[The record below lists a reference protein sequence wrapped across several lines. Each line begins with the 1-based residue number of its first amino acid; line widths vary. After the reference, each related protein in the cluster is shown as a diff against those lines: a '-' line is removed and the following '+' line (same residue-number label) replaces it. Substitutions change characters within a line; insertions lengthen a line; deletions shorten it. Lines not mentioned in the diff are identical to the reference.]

1 MRSIFNKVVRPDVVG
16 VLGPKTD
23 AGSVIEPKTSTFGV
37 FGRYFKPL
45 TPPDPGYPLS
55 VHPPARVSQHRR
67 DTTIAIATVLDS
79 QSRDISGQGRLIIRS
94 GWLLAL
100 RGAMLAKN
108 SASKPLRD
116 AMPGNH
122 VLHTGTATCGA

>member
-16 VLGPKTD
+16 VLRPKTD

-79 QSRDISGQGRLIIRS
+79 QSLDISDQGRLIIRS

>member
-16 VLGPKTD
+16 VLRPKTD

-100 RGAMLAKN
+100 CGAMLAKN

-116 AMPGNH
+116 AMLGNQM
-122 VLHTGTATCGA
+122 LHTGTATCGA

>member
-16 VLGPKTD
+16 VLRPKTD

-37 FGRYFKPL
+37 FGRHFKPL

-55 VHPPARVSQHRR
+55 VHPPACVSQHRR

-94 GWLLAL
+94 GWLLTL
-100 RGAMLAKN
+100 RGAMLAEN
-108 SASKPLRD
+108 SASKALRD
-116 AMPGNH
+116 AMPGNDM
-122 VLHTGTATCGA
+122 LHARAATCGA

>member
-67 DTTIAIATVLDS
+67 NPAIAIATVLDS
-79 QSRDISGQGRLIIRS
+79 QSRDISGQCRLIIGS
-94 GWLLAL
+94 DWLLAL

>member
-16 VLGPKTD
+16 VLRPKTD

-79 QSRDISGQGRLIIRS
+79 QSRDISGQRRLIIGS
-94 GWLLAL
+94 DWLLTL

>member
-1 MRSIFNKVVRPDVVG
+1 MGSIFNKVVRPDVVG
-16 VLGPKTD
+16 VLRPKTD

-67 DTTIAIATVLDS
+67 NPAIAIATVLDS
-79 QSRDISGQGRLIIRS
+79 QSRDISGQCRLIIGS
-94 GWLLAL
+94 DWLLAL

>member
-1 MRSIFNKVVRPDVVG
+1 MGSIFNKVVRPDVVG
-16 VLGPKTD
+16 VLRPKTD

>member
-23 AGSVIEPKTSTFGV
+23 AGSVIEPKTSSFGV
-37 FGRYFKPL
+37 FGRHFKPL
-45 TPPDPGYPLS
+45 TSPDPGYPLS
-55 VHPPARVSQHRR
+55 VHPPACVSQHRR

>member
-1 MRSIFNKVVRPDVVG
+1 MRTVFNKVVRPDVVG
-16 VLGPKTD
+16 IFRTKTH

-55 VHPPARVSQHRR
+55 VHPPACVSQHRR
-67 DTTIAIATVLDS
+67 NPAIAIATVLDS
-79 QSRDISGQGRLIIRS
+79 QRRDISGQRRLIIGS
-94 GWLLAL
+94 DWLLTL

>member
-16 VLGPKTD
+16 VLRPKTD

-67 DTTIAIATVLDS
+67 NPAIAIATVLDS
-79 QSRDISGQGRLIIRS
+79 QSRDISGQRRLIIGS
-94 GWLLAL
+94 DWLLTL

>member
-1 MRSIFNKVVRPDVVG
+1 MGSIFNKVVRPDVVG
-16 VLGPKTD
+16 VLRPKTD

-55 VHPPARVSQHRR
+55 VYPPARVSQHRCNPA
-67 DTTIAIATVLDS
+67 IAIATVLDS
-79 QSRDISGQGRLIIRS
+79 QSRDISGQCRLIIGS
-94 GWLLAL
+94 DWLLAL

-108 SASKPLRD
+108 PASKPLRD
-116 AMPGNH
+116 SMPGNH
-122 VLHTGTATCGA
+122 MLHARAATCGA

>member
-1 MRSIFNKVVRPDVVG
+1 MGSIFNKVVRPDVVG
-16 VLGPKTD
+16 VLRPKTD

-67 DTTIAIATVLDS
+67 NPAIAIATVLDS
-79 QSRDISGQGRLIIRS
+79 QRRDISGQRRLIIGS

>member
-16 VLGPKTD
+16 VLRPKTD

-94 GWLLAL
+94 GWLLTL

>member
-1 MRSIFNKVVRPDVVG
+1 MGSILNKVVRPDVVG

-37 FGRYFKPL
+37 FGRHFKPL
-45 TPPDPGYPLS
+45 TSPDPGYPLS
-55 VHPPARVSQHRR
+55 VHPPACVSQHRR

-79 QSRDISGQGRLIIRS
+79 QSRDISGQRRLIIGS
-94 GWLLAL
+94 DWLLAL

>member
-16 VLGPKTD
+16 VLRPKTD

-55 VHPPARVSQHRR
+55 VHPPACVSQHRR
-67 DTTIAIATVLDS
+67 NPAIAIATVLDS
-79 QSRDISGQGRLIIRS
+79 QSRDISGQCRLIIGS
-94 GWLLAL
+94 DWLLAL

>member
-16 VLGPKTD
+16 VLRPKTD

-79 QSRDISGQGRLIIRS
+79 QSRDISSQGRLIIRS
-94 GWLLAL
+94 GWLLTL
-100 RGAMLAKN
+100 RGAMLAEN
-108 SASKPLRD
+108 SASKALRD
-116 AMPGNH
+116 AMLGNH
-122 VLHTGTATCGA
+122 MLHAGTATCGA

>member
-16 VLGPKTD
+16 VLRPKTD

-67 DTTIAIATVLDS
+67 NPAIAIATVLDS
-79 QSRDISGQGRLIIRS
+79 QSRDISGPCRLIIGS
-94 GWLLAL
+94 DWLLAL

>member
-1 MRSIFNKVVRPDVVG
+1 
-16 VLGPKTD
+16 
-23 AGSVIEPKTSTFGV
+23 
-37 FGRYFKPL
+37 
-45 TPPDPGYPLS
+45 
-55 VHPPARVSQHRR
+55 VSQHRR

-116 AMPGNH
+116 AMPGNDMFH
-122 VLHTGTATCGA
+122 ARAATCGA

>member
-1 MRSIFNKVVRPDVVG
+1 MGSIFNKVVRPDVVG
-16 VLGPKTD
+16 VLRPKTD
-23 AGSVIEPKTSTFGV
+23 AGSVIEPKTSTFGL
-37 FGRYFKPL
+37 FGRHFKPL
-45 TPPDPGYPLS
+45 TSPDPGYPLS
-55 VHPPARVSQHRR
+55 VHPPACVSQHRR
-67 DTTIAIATVLDS
+67 NPAIAIATVLDS
-79 QSRDISGQGRLIIRS
+79 QRRDISGQRRLIIGS
-94 GWLLAL
+94 DWLLTL

>member
-16 VLGPKTD
+16 VLRPKTD

-67 DTTIAIATVLDS
+67 NPAIAIATVLDS
-79 QSRDISGQGRLIIRS
+79 QSRDISGQCRLIIGS
-94 GWLLAL
+94 DWLLAL

>member
-16 VLGPKTD
+16 VLRPKTD

-67 DTTIAIATVLDS
+67 DPAIAIATVLDS
-79 QSRDISGQGRLIIRS
+79 QRRDISGQRRLIIGS
-94 GWLLAL
+94 DWLLAL